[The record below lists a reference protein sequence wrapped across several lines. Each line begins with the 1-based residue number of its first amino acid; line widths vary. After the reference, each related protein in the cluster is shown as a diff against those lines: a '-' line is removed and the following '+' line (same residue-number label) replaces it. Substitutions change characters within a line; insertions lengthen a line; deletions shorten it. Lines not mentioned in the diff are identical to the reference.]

1 MAGHLVLAASAIS
14 PAFQALLSGIGTVLA
29 FIYRY
34 IPNYGVAIIFL
45 TLAIRVLLLPLV
57 RKQIRSMQAMQA
69 LQPKVKELQ
78 KKYKGNRQKINE
90 EMMKLYQ
97 DHGYNP
103 LSGCLPILAQFPVL
117 IALYAVLLFP
127 KGLTHIPHSNANPIV
142 GQSQDSRLY
151 VDIIHQHTKFLG
163 MNLVCSAHEAGTSAG
178 LPKDTLDKY
187 PDLKQGPGK
196 LDCGK
201 GGAVRIPYYV
211 LLALMIGTT
220 FYQQRQMQRASPA
233 GTTQQ
238 QQMLTYVMPLLFAYI
253 GFNFPVGLV
262 MYWTTTN
269 GVQIVQQYFIMARR
283 AREPLEILPKARSR
297 GDGMRGRIAG
307 RLAGMQKQQ
316 STSEKTRSQA
326 PKQGLRGSPPSSGRT
341 RGQPLPRGG
350 SSAGGKGS
358 RAGGSAG
365 AKAAQGG
372 GQQRAGGAGASGATR
387 GPKPQGQGGARDARN
402 RKKRRKR

>member
-97 DHGYNP
+97 
-103 LSGCLPILAQFPVL
+103 
-117 IALYAVLLFP
+117 VLLFP

>member
-90 EMMKLYQ
+90 EMMK
-97 DHGYNP
+97 
-103 LSGCLPILAQFPVL
+103 
-117 IALYAVLLFP
+117 LYAVLLFP